1 MSLYTWLRE
10 HTRHFYDLSTTRY
23 GNWTS
28 ENSST
33 NLQYLEEYFYPIQ
46 PYSNDTKIQEYIT
59 TAIDEKTDEIVE
71 KVIQKLN
78 EQQQEGENGET
89 N

>member
-23 GNWTS
+23 NNWTT
-28 ENSST
+28 ENNFT
-33 NLQYLEEYFYPIQ
+33 NIQYLEEYFYPMQ
-46 PYSNDTKIQEYIT
+46 PHSNDVKIQEYIV
-59 TAIDEKTDEIVE
+59 TAIDEKIDEIVE

-78 EQQQEGENGET
+78 EQQEEEKNGET